1 MRVCKS
7 MYVKTWFARE
17 ERSTEAF
24 MTGRASSER
33 ARFSQNRVRG
43 GSGNELYCSE
53 AESLPGLHMT
63 PLIGGRQGGHDWNVA
78 FPLASTHLCT
88 PCTRR

>member
-1 MRVCKS
+1 
-7 MYVKTWFARE
+7 
-17 ERSTEAF
+17 

-63 PLIGGRQGGHDWNVA
+63 PLIGGRQGRATDK
-78 FPLASTHLCT
+78 T
-88 PCTRR
+88 P